1 MINLTLGDYRIY
13 TLDENNIVLAKC
25 SFVTKP
31 TSKNYGK
38 STQRVLGYYS
48 SMKSALSDYMAKEMA
63 SPDYCAETVE
73 QLEAVLDNIAS
84 RIEKALEEIKYGNQ
98 SK

>member
-25 SFVTKP
+25 SVVTKP

-48 SMKSALSDYMAKEMA
+48 SLKSALTAYTAREMA
-63 SPDYCAETVE
+63 SDDYCAETVE

-84 RIEKALEEIKYGNQ
+84 RIEKALKEANHD
-98 SK
+98 

>member
-48 SMKSALSDYMAKEMA
+48 SMKSAL
-63 SPDYCAETVE
+63 
-73 QLEAVLDNIAS
+73 
-84 RIEKALEEIKYGNQ
+84 
-98 SK
+98 